1 MMSLKIKLIL
11 LVVCA
16 VILIA
21 VPVGGIA
28 LYAIKGEAT
37 KSVNNELQ
45 NTVQTAVSQ
54 TQGWMNTNQKV
65 IETMG
70 AYI

>member
-37 KSVNNELQ
+37 QSVNSEWKEYEDQ
-45 NTVQTAVSQ
+45 NYR
-54 TQGWMNTNQKV
+54 
-65 IETMG
+65 I
-70 AYI
+70 I